1 MTKQPCVHS
10 VTIKTNQGNGSGDW
24 PLIIP
29 TGLQFFNT
37 WFQIA
42 SDFHQA
48 SDIWILTSIKVGVN
62 MMKDDLAEYIE
73 HTLLRPQAVESDY
86 ECLCREA
93 VEHGF
98 HGVCIPPS
106 RVRFASSLVKGS
118 EVRVVTVV
126 GFPLGFQTRVAKVC
140 EAENALAEGAQ
151 ELDMVINI
159 GYLKD
164 GRWDA
169 VEKEISSVVQVA
181 SGKKGAVVKVIIETC
196 YLTEQEKRTAV
207 EIIRSA
213 GADFVKTSTGFG
225 PGGAKVE
232 DIALLHQAAQGQLQI
247 KAAGGIRTREEAIA
261 LIKAGAARLGTSC
274 GPALL

>member
-169 VEKEISSVVQVA
+169 VEKEISSVVQV
-181 SGKKGAVVKVIIETC
+181 SIDTNQ
-196 YLTEQEKRTAV
+196 Y
-207 EIIRSA
+207 
-213 GADFVKTSTGFG
+213 D
-225 PGGAKVE
+225 
-232 DIALLHQAAQGQLQI
+232 
-247 KAAGGIRTREEAIA
+247 
-261 LIKAGAARLGTSC
+261 
-274 GPALL
+274 